1 PQDVNADCYELNL
14 ADEHPEGFTTGAL
27 VSHKATDETITAS
40 GDWHTFHITAHGPNI
55 VVRLDDKEVLNF
67 TDEEPV
73 ARKAGHIGLQHN
85 KGKVEFRN
93 VLLRPLGMTDLFNGA
108 DLSGWRVVPGSQ
120 STFEV
125 EDGTIHVTAEKQGF
139 LETEGTF
146 GDFVFQADS
155 ICHRDPDSDVEPLNS
170 GYFFRAKPGTEE
182 APSHGYEVQIHNGW
196 KGDDRTRPSNGGTGG
211 IFRRV

>member
-1 PQDVNADCYELNL
+1 GLLNTSVPFADYELKCDFRFEPGGNSGIFLRTMPTPQDVNADCYELNL

-125 EDGTIHVTAEKQGF
+125 EDGTIH
-139 LETEGTF
+139 
-146 GDFVFQADS
+146 
-155 ICHRDPDSDVEPLNS
+155 
-170 GYFFRAKPGTEE
+170 
-182 APSHGYEVQIHNGW
+182 
-196 KGDDRTRPSNGGTGG
+196 
-211 IFRRV
+211 